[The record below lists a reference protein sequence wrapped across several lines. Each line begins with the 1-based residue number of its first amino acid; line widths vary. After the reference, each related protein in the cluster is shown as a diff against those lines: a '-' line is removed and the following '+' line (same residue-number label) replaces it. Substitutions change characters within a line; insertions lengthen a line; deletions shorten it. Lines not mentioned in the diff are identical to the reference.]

1 MQRDDSFTVTAS
13 GGAGFAPESGVTLP
27 AESTPDGAV
36 RATGTIV
43 LSAHD
48 GALTVPLVNVVI
60 DDDALW
66 IADPAHEGT
75 GEAPRIRLVTLH
87 RSGVRPP
94 LPLRLRRAAPPRLRG
109 GWDRHRPG
117 SAHGAG
123 RRSRRLRVDPALR
136 RARARHDGLR
146 G

>member
-1 MQRDDSFTVTAS
+1 MQIQWQIKDSLLAYMQRDDSFTVTAS

-87 RSGVRPP
+87 RDEAADPAAAGRSIPTKLAGDADGLFLYMYVPATDFA
-94 LPLRLRRAAPPRLRG
+94 PLRIV
-109 GWDRHRPG
+109 
-117 SAHGAG
+117 S
-123 RRSRRLRVDPALR
+123 
-136 RARARHDGLR
+136 
-146 G
+146 